1 MAKQE
6 SLRTSECPVAR
17 TLESIGERWC
27 MMIVREAFDD
37 VRRFSDFQRN
47 LGLAKNI
54 LASRLKQL
62 VETGVF
68 EIAPASD
75 GSAYNEYL
83 LTDRGRA
90 LFPVVVAMRQ
100 WGERYLFEKGETH
113 SVLLD
118 NAEGKPLPRLEVCS
132 SGGQNWTRPTVIAS
146 GWLLKVN
153 FRRIYGSILSESDRP
168 DIPPVPD
175 HHCQPVGIITFSN
188 DRLPCNL
195 PMRMTF
201 SLIV

>member
-62 VETGVF
+62 VEIGVF

-75 GSAYNEYL
+75 GSAYSEYV
-83 LTDRGRA
+83 LTERGRS

-100 WGERYLFEKGETH
+100 WGERYLFEEGETH

-118 NAEGKPLPRLEVCS
+118 NAEGKPLPRLEVYS
-132 SGGQNWTRPTVIAS
+132 SQGKKLDPADCHRQRVVAKG
-146 GWLLKVN
+146 
-153 FRRIYGSILSESDRP
+153 
-168 DIPPVPD
+168 
-175 HHCQPVGIITFSN
+175 
-188 DRLPCNL
+188 
-195 PMRMTF
+195 
-201 SLIV
+201 

>member
-62 VETGVF
+62 VEIGVF

-75 GSAYNEYL
+75 GSAYSEYV
-83 LTDRGRA
+83 LTERGRS
-90 LFPVVVAMRQ
+90 LFSVIVAMRQ
-100 WGERYLFEKGETH
+100 WGERYLFEKGETY

-118 NAEGKPLPRLEVCS
+118 NAEGKPLPRLEVYS
-132 SGGQNWTRPTVIAS
+132 SQGQKLDPTDCHRQRVIA
-146 GWLLKVN
+146 
-153 FRRIYGSILSESDRP
+153 EE
-168 DIPPVPD
+168 
-175 HHCQPVGIITFSN
+175 
-188 DRLPCNL
+188 
-195 PMRMTF
+195 
-201 SLIV
+201 

>member
-1 MAKQE
+1 
-6 SLRTSECPVAR
+6 
-17 TLESIGERWC
+17 

-62 VETGVF
+62 VEIGVF

-75 GSAYNEYL
+75 GSAYSEYV
-83 LTDRGRA
+83 LTERGRS

-100 WGERYLFEKGETH
+100 WGERYLFEEGETH

-118 NAEGKPLPRLEVCS
+118 NAEGKPLPRLEVYS
-132 SGGQNWTRPTVIAS
+132 SQGKKLDPADCHRQRVVAKG
-146 GWLLKVN
+146 
-153 FRRIYGSILSESDRP
+153 
-168 DIPPVPD
+168 
-175 HHCQPVGIITFSN
+175 
-188 DRLPCNL
+188 
-195 PMRMTF
+195 
-201 SLIV
+201 

>member
-62 VETGVF
+62 VEIGVF
-68 EIAPASD
+68 DIAPASD
-75 GSAYNEYL
+75 GSAYSEYV
-83 LTDRGRA
+83 LTERGRS

-100 WGERYLFEKGETH
+100 WGERYLFEEGETH

-118 NAEGKPLPRLEVCS
+118 NAEGKPLPRLEVYS
-132 SGGQNWTRPTVIAS
+132 SQGKKLNPADCHRQRVVAKG
-146 GWLLKVN
+146 
-153 FRRIYGSILSESDRP
+153 
-168 DIPPVPD
+168 
-175 HHCQPVGIITFSN
+175 
-188 DRLPCNL
+188 
-195 PMRMTF
+195 
-201 SLIV
+201 

>member
-62 VETGVF
+62 VEIGVF
-68 EIAPASD
+68 DIAPASD
-75 GSAYNEYL
+75 GSAYSEYV
-83 LTDRGRA
+83 LTERGRS

-100 WGERYLFEKGETH
+100 WGERYLFEEGETH

-118 NAEGKPLPRLEVCS
+118 NAEGKPLPRLEVYS
-132 SGGQNWTRPTVIAS
+132 SQGKKLDPADCHRQRVVAKG
-146 GWLLKVN
+146 
-153 FRRIYGSILSESDRP
+153 
-168 DIPPVPD
+168 
-175 HHCQPVGIITFSN
+175 
-188 DRLPCNL
+188 
-195 PMRMTF
+195 
-201 SLIV
+201 

>member
-62 VETGVF
+62 VEIGVF

-75 GSAYNEYL
+75 GSAYSEYV
-83 LTDRGRA
+83 LTERGRS
-90 LFPVVVAMRQ
+90 LFPVLVAMRQ
-100 WGERYLFEKGETH
+100 WGERYLFEKGETY

-118 NAEGKPLPRLEVCS
+118 NAEGKPLPRLEVYS
-132 SGGQNWTRPTVIAS
+132 SQGQKLDPTDCHRQRVIA
-146 GWLLKVN
+146 
-153 FRRIYGSILSESDRP
+153 EE
-168 DIPPVPD
+168 
-175 HHCQPVGIITFSN
+175 
-188 DRLPCNL
+188 
-195 PMRMTF
+195 
-201 SLIV
+201 